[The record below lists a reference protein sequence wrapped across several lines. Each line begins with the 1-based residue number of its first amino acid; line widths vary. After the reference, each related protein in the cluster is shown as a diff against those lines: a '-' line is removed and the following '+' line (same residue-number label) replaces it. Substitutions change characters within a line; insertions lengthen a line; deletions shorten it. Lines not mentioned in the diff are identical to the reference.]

1 MTNPIDNRPRVTRSQ
16 VSGTDHRTTHVENE
30 SVAAAA
36 KAPSST
42 RLDATSPQ
50 PNRLQAVHDAIDRTS
65 EIDLSRV
72 ADIRERIARGDY
84 PLNVERIAQRFA
96 AFEKLL
102 HG

>member
-1 MTNPIDNRPRVTRSQ
+1 MTNPIDNRPHVTRSQ
-16 VSGTDHRTTHVENE
+16 VSGTDHRATQAETEP
-30 SVAAAA
+30 VAAAG
-36 KAPSST
+36 KAPSPA
-42 RLDATSPQ
+42 RLDATSLQ
-50 PNRLQAVHDAIDRTS
+50 SNRLQAVHDAIERTS

-84 PLNVERIAQRFA
+84 PLNVERIAQRFT

>member
-16 VSGTDHRTTHVENE
+16 VSGADHRTIHAEAE
-30 SVAAAA
+30 PAA

-42 RLDATSPQ
+42 RLDASLQ
-50 PNRLQAVHDAIDRTS
+50 SNRLQAVHDAIGHTS

-72 ADIRERIARGDY
+72 ADIRERITRGDY
-84 PLNVERIAQRFA
+84 PLNVERIAQRFT